1 MKNLMQSGI
10 GSVEHRLLPGVIAA
24 FIAPAG
30 IFIFAWTSKADI
42 TWVAPTI
49 GIVLYMA
56 CVFNVR

>member
-1 MKNLMQSGI
+1 MAGGI

-24 FIAPAG
+24 FIAPSG
-30 IFIFAWTSKADI
+30 ILIFAWCAKGDI

-56 CVFNVR
+56 CVFNVI